1 MLNNKENIKMTNL
14 KRLTK
19 KELEDRRKKEIQRL
33 EKYMNKLISLPFE
46 QRNFGLEEIL
56 NKAIVNVNT
65 KYNMEILR
73 RVK

>member
-1 MLNNKENIKMTNL
+1 MTNL

-56 NKAIVNVNT
+56 NRAIVNVNT

>member
-1 MLNNKENIKMTNL
+1 MTNL

-19 KELEDRRKKEIQRL
+19 KELEDRRKKEIKRL